1 MIFQDHEFQQMEEEA
16 GMEADRE
23 EVLRQLE
30 ELEDRIREVEV
41 EVMEVEKQQQ
51 EISYS
56 QVSRM
61 GEYRWTGEGGGV
73 SLILQTTRLLFG
85 SNLINI
91 EKLNQVWLVKSPRRH

>member
-1 MIFQDHEFQQMEEEA
+1 MIDLLIFQDHEFQQMEEEA

-30 ELEDRIREVEV
+30 ELEDRIRDVEV

-61 GEYRWTGEGGGV
+61 RGWESIGGLGGGF
-73 SLILQTTRLLFG
+73 L
-85 SNLINI
+85 
-91 EKLNQVWLVKSPRRH
+91 

>member
-1 MIFQDHEFQQMEEEA
+1 MIDLLIFQDHEFQQMEEEA

-30 ELEDRIREVEV
+30 ELEDKIREVEV

-61 GEYRWTGEGGGV
+61 RRWESIGGLGGGF
-73 SLILQTTRLLFG
+73 L
-85 SNLINI
+85 
-91 EKLNQVWLVKSPRRH
+91 

>member
-1 MIFQDHEFQQMEEEA
+1 MEEEA

-30 ELEDRIREVEV
+30 DLEDRIREVEV

-61 GEYRWTGEGGGV
+61 RGGMSLGGQWRGGRGV
-73 SLILQTTRLLFG
+73 L
-85 SNLINI
+85 
-91 EKLNQVWLVKSPRRH
+91 